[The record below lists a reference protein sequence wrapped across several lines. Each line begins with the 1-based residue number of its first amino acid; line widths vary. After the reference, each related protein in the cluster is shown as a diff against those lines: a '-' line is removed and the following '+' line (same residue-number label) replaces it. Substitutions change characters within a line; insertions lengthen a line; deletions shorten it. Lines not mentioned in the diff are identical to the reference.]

1 MTCTTCDGSSTA
13 LSTLTAAKI
22 DVVVDHDV
30 DPKANTIEFA
40 VVSLGTTPGGGD
52 WLAGSWI
59 DADADSVTDKA
70 TGNGGLFG
78 WLARTGV
85 VGPLAAGDYALWVQI
100 AGGGETW
107 ADVVDDV
114 TVA

>member
-40 VVSLGTTPGGGD
+40 VVSLGTTSPE
-52 WLAGSWI
+52 AWI
-59 DADADSVTDKA
+59 CASVCSYTA
-70 TGNGGLFG
+70 
-78 WLARTGV
+78 
-85 VGPLAAGDYALWVQI
+85 
-100 AGGGETW
+100 
-107 ADVVDDV
+107 
-114 TVA
+114 